1 MFSELGNLL
10 HSDVVISDDEDN
22 NRVERTFGDCS
33 VRQKYSHVD
42 LIEMID
48 AVDLHRGSL
57 VSGSR

>member
-1 MFSELGNLL
+1 MISYIQ
-10 HSDVVISDDEDN
+10 ISDDEDIY
-22 NRVERTFGDCS
+22 RVERTFGDGS